1 MKDLCYICNK
11 ISSTMRLH
19 VFNPEHDIALAFN
32 RRHLTMPHAAQEL
45 RMNLGWIP
53 ALWASEDDRILVDDV
68 AYAEKAFYKFKR
80 NTSLHF
86 IGWDK
91 ISEIPVTA
99 VDPWGWDITLHTSLV
114 EHGLSPKVLPTV
126 QTLSEIRRLSSRY
139 ETLRALEILRDGVAT
154 ETCGESR
161 YLLTERQVK
170 DSIREWGRV
179 VLKAPWSSSG
189 RGIRYVCHEMTP
201 SLSGWV
207 RRILQIQGGVMAEPY
222 YNKVRDFGMEFYA
235 REDGQVDYLGLS
247 VFETVNHAYTGN
259 LLANEEEKELIL
271 GSYVPLSLIN
281 TIKSRICEYF
291 SSRMRDYY
299 TGPFGIDMMIVA
311 RPDRQGFLLHPC
323 VEINVR
329 RTMGHVA
336 LSLSPSGNAPVQL
349 MRIEHDVNYR
359 LKVTPCP

>member
-1 MKDLCYICNK
+1 M
-11 ISSTMRLH
+11 TTLH
-19 VFNPEHDIALAFN
+19 IFNPEHDIALAF
-32 RRHLTMPHAAQEL
+32 HLANFTAPHAARQL
-45 RMNLGWIP
+45 RADLGFLP
-53 ALWASEDDRILVDDV
+53 ALWAKPEDGVLVDHVDYSRQAFTRVSQRLHKVMGIEAPLPAFV
-68 AYAEKAFYKFKR
+68 AWRDRQPLSRMQSVA
-80 NTSLHF
+80 
-86 IGWDK
+86 
-91 ISEIPVTA
+91 
-99 VDPWGWDITLHTSLV
+99 PWGWDLALRASLRRRGV
-114 EHGLSPKVLPTV
+114 QEQLLPTDSAIAETR
-126 QTLSEIRRLSSRY
+126 QLSHRRTSAALLPC
-139 ETLRALEILRDGVAT
+139 LRMENTV
-154 ETCGESR
+154 GESFECRDEHEVISLLQR
-161 YLLTERQVK
+161 YRH
-170 DSIREWGRV
+170 V

-189 RGIRYVCHEMTP
+189 RGLRFLSVERTP
-201 SLSGWV
+201 FAQQQGWFRNLV
-207 RRILQIQGGVMAEPY
+207 AQQGSVMVEPY